1 MTVSTTSPKL
11 SEALSNVSLSSGSL
25 GDRRVREQ
33 LAGRQNNGHSLGDLK
48 GAFIGQYSALT
59 GGWNTQPT
67 ANGYLYKGYDTNAGL
82 SVGAAV
88 TFANYE
94 DGGNTYRAVKLMGDS
109 PGSAP
114 LPNDKTLE
122 VRNCG
127 LISSSGTYRLEFERR
142 GYTNG
147 FYDNSSWAVA
157 VAGSS
162 HGYLQGITQLDY
174 YNEGNLIN
182 DGGSSAWRPYFT
194 NVSLNSSRP
203 YITLLLY
210 MYHRSGGSPS
220 APPEGIEYRKARLYQ
235 P

>member
-11 SEALSNVSLSSGSL
+11 SEALDNVGLSSGSMI
-25 GDRRVREQ
+25 DRRVREQ
-33 LAGRQNNGHSLGDLK
+33 LAGRQNNGHSLTNLK

-59 GGWNTQPT
+59 GNWNTQPV

-82 SVGAAV
+82 SVGAAI
-88 TFANYE
+88 TFANYD

-114 LPNDKTLE
+114 LPNDKTIE

-127 LISSSGTYRLEFERR
+127 KISSSGTYRLEFERR
-142 GYTNG
+142 AYANG
-147 FYDNSSWAVA
+147 VYANSSWAVA

-162 HGYLQGITQLDY
+162 SGFLQGTTQLDY
-174 YNEGNLIN
+174 YNEGTLIN
-182 DGGSSAWRPYFT
+182 DGGSSAWLSYFA

-210 MYHRSGGSPS
+210 MYHRSGGSQS